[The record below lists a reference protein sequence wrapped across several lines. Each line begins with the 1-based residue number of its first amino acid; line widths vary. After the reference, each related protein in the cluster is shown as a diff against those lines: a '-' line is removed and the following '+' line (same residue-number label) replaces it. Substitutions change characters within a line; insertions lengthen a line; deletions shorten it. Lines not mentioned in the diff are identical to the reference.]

1 MKITVLSGSPKGEDS
16 VTLQY
21 VRYLQKSFPDHDYRV
36 FHVAQQIRKL
46 ERDEAAFR
54 GIMDRVA
61 ESAAVIWAF
70 PLYYCLVC
78 SQYKRFIELIFA
90 RGHEEAFRGKHA
102 LTLSTSV
109 HFFDH
114 TAHNYLH
121 GICDDLAMNYFGG
134 YAAKMYD
141 LMRTRERERFLKYGG
156 AFLEAAARRAPASRR
171 FPPLRPATFVYVPGA
186 PRRDLTAGDKKII
199 IIADE
204 AREDGNLGK
213 MIRAFR
219 DNFAH
224 PVETIFLTDIDIK
237 GGCLGCCR
245 CGLDNVCQY
254 QGKDG
259 FIDFYN
265 EKVKGADI
273 IVMAGEIRDRYLSSR
288 WKQFFDRSFFNT
300 HTPTLADKQLVFLIS
315 GPLGQLPNLVEILSA
330 YAQFQSANIAGI
342 VTDEGED
349 GPQLDGLLRETAAR
363 ALRMAAQRYVP
374 PMDFLGVAG
383 MKIFRDEVWGMLR
396 FVFQADHR
404 YYRQHGYYDFPQRD
418 FKTRRMNL
426 IMMFLTRIPSFR
438 KKFLRSLEKEM
449 VKPLKYVVENK

>member
-90 RGHEEAFRGKHA
+90 RGHEEAFQGKHA

-141 LMRTRERERFLKYGG
+141 LVRTRERERFLKYGG
-156 AFLEAAARRAPASRR
+156 AFLEAAARRAPTSRT
-171 FPPLRPATFVYVPGA
+171 FSPLRPFNFVYVPEA
-186 PRRDLTAGDKKII
+186 PRRDLTGGDKKILM
-199 IIADE
+199 
-204 AREDGNLGK
+204 R
-213 MIRAFR
+213 RS
-219 DNFAH
+219 
-224 PVETIFLTDIDIK
+224 
-237 GGCLGCCR
+237 
-245 CGLDNVCQY
+245 
-254 QGKDG
+254 
-259 FIDFYN
+259 
-265 EKVKGADI
+265 
-273 IVMAGEIRDRYLSSR
+273 AGRRQSR
-288 WKQFFDRSFFNT
+288 
-300 HTPTLADKQLVFLIS
+300 
-315 GPLGQLPNLVEILSA
+315 
-330 YAQFQSANIAGI
+330 
-342 VTDEGED
+342 
-349 GPQLDGLLRETAAR
+349 
-363 ALRMAAQRYVP
+363 
-374 PMDFLGVAG
+374 
-383 MKIFRDEVWGMLR
+383 
-396 FVFQADHR
+396 
-404 YYRQHGYYDFPQRD
+404 
-418 FKTRRMNL
+418 
-426 IMMFLTRIPSFR
+426 
-438 KKFLRSLEKEM
+438 
-449 VKPLKYVVENK
+449 